1 MHRLLGWSIIS
12 LYLFLAYAHLWNET
26 STICMCTHTL
36 MCICVATNGASV
48 CRTLHITHA
57 HTEKKITI
65 FMSPFRFINKYPP
78 RFPVLYM
85 CSVFLSLVYIQF
97 ICLSPSL
104 SHFVAA
110 LRSAHT
116 AEMLTMI
123 PIIHSLHCWIHGIH
137 PAQGNTAATQN
148 VHTHRG
154 TSQIH

>member
-1 MHRLLGWSIIS
+1 
-12 LYLFLAYAHLWNET
+12 
-26 STICMCTHTL
+26 
-36 MCICVATNGASV
+36 
-48 CRTLHITHA
+48 
-57 HTEKKITI
+57 
-65 FMSPFRFINKYPP
+65 
-78 RFPVLYM
+78 M

-148 VHTHRG
+148 VHTHIY
-154 TSQIH
+154 TEALHKYISVYK